1 MIQLVEE
8 EREVVLLDFITHK
21 QRAKLRE
28 LVTNERLGEEIS
40 HIAVRAD
47 VKDTKQ
53 AVADV
58 VSDVV
63 PSCLQSLGVAVNTWV
78 IGGEHCT
85 FVVTKNWRRQLRAN
99 LLQIIEVAFLLLINC
114 DNSSNVRND
123 KSDLDQQS
131 SKPETFI
138 SSE

>member
-40 HIAVRAD
+40 HIAVRSD

-63 PSCLQSLGVAVNTWV
+63 PTCLQSLGVAVNTWV
-78 IGGEHCT
+78 VGGEHCT

-99 LLQIIEVAFLLLINC
+99 LLQIIVA
-114 DNSSNVRND
+114 V
-123 KSDLDQQS
+123 
-131 SKPETFI
+131 
-138 SSE
+138 

>member
-1 MIQLVEE
+1 MMNSIEIAVAPRYARSECATNAGRVRWDGRNGGKGEAMIQLVEE

-47 VKDTKQ
+47 VEDTKQ

-63 PSCLQSLGVAVNTWV
+63 PSCLQSFGIAINTWV
-78 IGGEHCT
+78 VGGENCAL
-85 FVVTKNWRRQLRAN
+85 VVTKNRRRQL
-99 LLQIIEVAFLLLINC
+99 
-114 DNSSNVRND
+114 
-123 KSDLDQQS
+123 
-131 SKPETFI
+131 
-138 SSE
+138 

>member
-28 LVTNERLGEEIS
+28 LVTNERFGEEIS

-78 IGGEHCT
+78 VGCEHCT
-85 FVVTKNWRRQLRAN
+85 FVVTKNWRRVGKRCMASDIASHQVCS
-99 LLQIIEVAFLLLINC
+99 Q
-114 DNSSNVRND
+114 VR
-123 KSDLDQQS
+123 SL
-131 SKPETFI
+131 PGY
-138 SSE
+138 

>member
-8 EREVVLLDFITHK
+8 EREVVLLDFIAHK

-47 VKDTKQ
+47 VEDTKQ

-58 VSDVV
+58 VRT
-63 PSCLQSLGVAVNTWV
+63 PSAG
-78 IGGEHCT
+78 
-85 FVVTKNWRRQLRAN
+85 RRTP
-99 LLQIIEVAFLLLINC
+99 C
-114 DNSSNVRND
+114 
-123 KSDLDQQS
+123 
-131 SKPETFI
+131 P
-138 SSE
+138 